1 MQLCGAG
8 PPVPHVK
15 SGVFNKGVNP
25 TVVPKC
31 CILWRSARPGPC
43 CQRFLKMFAVI
54 PTASA
59 TAEGLRVS
67 IRSRL
72 LSKQCSRRGPD
83 VSCHFSR
90 SAAARSP
97 SWCQKQRKDRN
108 KSPHKATKQ
117 LVRQQRDEIEILSQK
132 RGITLLPEAAG
143 ETGLVAALSLSRLE
157 LPSRS
162 NLPKDPPSKT
172 ATLHKKDDTDTRI
185 IFKSCG
191 TACSLLRFQRLA
203 ANFLLCLPAL
213 GAQTWTT
220 TPHKPVF
227 IRLPT
232 MLRNEA
238 AQQRSRDA
246 PQKRV

>member
-1 MQLCGAG
+1 M
-8 PPVPHVK
+8 
-15 SGVFNKGVNP
+15 F
-25 TVVPKC
+25 
-31 CILWRSARPGPC
+31 RSAHGFFPN
-43 CQRFLKMFAVI
+43 
-54 PTASA
+54 SA
-59 TAEGLRVS
+59 
-67 IRSRL
+67 
-72 LSKQCSRRGPD
+72 PD

-90 SAAARSP
+90 NAAARYP
-97 SWCQKQRKDRN
+97 SWCQKQRKDQN

-191 TACSLLRFQRLA
+191 TACSLLRFQRLT
-203 ANFLLCLPAL
+203 ANFLQCLPAL

-220 TPHKPVF
+220 TPHKHVLSDSRPCCAT
-227 IRLPT
+227 R
-232 MLRNEA
+232 
-238 AQQRSRDA
+238 QRSSA
-246 PQKRV
+246 PEMRHKNMSNGKTEHLVLK